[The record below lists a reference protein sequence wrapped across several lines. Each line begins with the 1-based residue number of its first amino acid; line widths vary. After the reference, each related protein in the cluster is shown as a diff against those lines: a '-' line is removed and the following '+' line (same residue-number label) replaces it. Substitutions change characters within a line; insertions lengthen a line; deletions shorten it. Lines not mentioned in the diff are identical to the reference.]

1 MLAMADQNG
10 VVNAS
15 APGLAAMAQVG
26 FESVI
31 KALQCFEAPDE
42 YSRSTE
48 FEGRRIQKVD
58 GGWLIL
64 NYQKYREIRNEE
76 KRREQNRIAQQKF
89 RDSRAAG
96 STVSKSVSKRK
107 QNKPQSA
114 QAEAEAEAEYKKKVP
129 NGTKEKASGDD
140 PGHDRDVTIENPAA
154 SESVLLEVIEAE
166 VVTSPEIEPTEAP
179 WTEMPWWEFC
189 ELFEAKLVQN
199 LRSARGYADFDPPRE
214 RLDDLLVKLRGF
226 GADDDA
232 IEALVLG
239 FVERADRRRQKTPE
253 YKDPLR
259 VLRTWAESRRTD
271 WQRRKSSGP
280 KAGMVDVYG
289 DGAKLLDAVR
299 NR

>member
-1 MLAMADQNG
+1 MPVA
-10 VVNAS
+10 
-15 APGLAAMAQVG
+15 
-26 FESVI
+26 ES
-31 KALQCFEAPDE
+31 P
-42 YSRSTE
+42 
-48 FEGRRIQKVD
+48 
-58 GGWLIL
+58 
-64 NYQKYREIRNEE
+64 
-76 KRREQNRIAQQKF
+76 
-89 RDSRAAG
+89 
-96 STVSKSVSKRK
+96 
-107 QNKPQSA
+107 P
-114 QAEAEAEAEYKKKVP
+114 
-129 NGTKEKASGDD
+129 
-140 PGHDRDVTIENPAA
+140 ENPAA
-154 SESVLLEVIEAE
+154 SEGVLLEVIEAE

-239 FVERADRRRQKTPE
+239 FVERAEKRKLKTPE

-271 WQRRKSSGP
+271 WQRRKASGP
-280 KAGMVDVYG
+280 KPGMVDVYG